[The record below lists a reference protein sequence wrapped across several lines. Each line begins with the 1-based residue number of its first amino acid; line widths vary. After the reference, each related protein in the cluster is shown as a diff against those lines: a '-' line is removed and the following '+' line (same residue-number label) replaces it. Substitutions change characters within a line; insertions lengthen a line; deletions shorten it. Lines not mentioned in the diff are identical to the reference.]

1 MIKNNA
7 SINEDASGDLEGLKR
22 EIRKLR
28 AELDS
33 ARGIITALESNCQ
46 ALEIHDQDTGAGH
59 SHLLGSA
66 SKIRNMEHAKEQL
79 IEENHYTMQ
88 IESILMSTIDALGKS
103 QHFLEKQTNQKESY
117 LKIFK
122 KAVRVY

>member
-33 ARGIITALESNCQ
+33 ARGIITALESNTQ
-46 ALEIHDQDTGAGH
+46 ELDLFDSEGNNHHHHLNSNSAL
-59 SHLLGSA
+59 
-66 SKIRNMEHAKEQL
+66 K
-79 IEENHYTMQ
+79 
-88 IESILMSTIDALGKS
+88 
-103 QHFLEKQTNQKESY
+103 
-117 LKIFK
+117 
-122 KAVRVY
+122 